1 MGRPVAGGP
10 GPRAWVLRLLLGLAA
25 WRGGA
30 AGRSAVCSCCPGPV
44 RNGSSVASYCA
55 ARPALELQGRC
66 CLSREPEPGV
76 IVGLDLGNCSL
87 TFLCAGFPD
96 ANTALVM

>member
-1 MGRPVAGGP
+1 MKYRGRITAPHRQNTPA
-10 GPRAWVLRLLLGLAA
+10 VLSTVLFGTLGLK
-25 WRGGA
+25 
-30 AGRSAVCSCCPGPV
+30 VCSCCPGPV